1 MMGSNNP
8 SSSSRMSLTDLLAQ
22 VDRLER
28 EVRDLGREA
37 ERGEHFV
44 RELEETINRDM
55 KEGAEV
61 EKKISSCSKDIRE
74 LEDRE
79 KFLINAVESSYQSSQ
94 LLVQM
99 ETKAKKK
106 LEHEKNTTNDLF
118 HKLTSDINKHRA
130 KLEAEQEKLLQIPES
145 SSLLSLESEISTK
158 TQQLSHEED
167 KIKSLKR
174 DIDALKKND
183 DHDVTWSQFQ
193 KTCVQLSESWLSARN
208 KSIRSRDQQE
218 SSSSSIEA
226 SGDKGD
232 TGDHVVEELEAM
244 EVTDQGGD
252 TLAKEAATLTK
263 KIASLTKEV
272 AFSQETD
279 DPKEATEQSSSSDMI
294 PAAPVDSSPL
304 SPPNFSDMFEPEPPT
319 PRTKSLHLKL
329 GATLMSLKKSKQSSA
344 GSDAS
349 LSPPSLTGTLS
360 RPRQSPVKVI
370 RGSKDEEMEVDQD
383 QAQSGSVVEDLRKE
397 SSTEKKQ
404 TKTRSRPSS
413 PVPRLLN
420 SIFSNKSSDAS
431 PVKLKSFRLGLPSLF
446 AKKKTSNDEETGQE
460 KINNKDQDKPDPKV
474 DEQTPMPQFSL
485 LGSKQRST
493 PGLHQF
499 LKPRPV
505 ASERPAAVS
514 KASDDVDNVE
524 QPQMK
529 NPSPSPVKS
538 FEPRLKAP
546 TMSTLKTPAPEKP
559 LPGEIDDGDSSSK
572 PSESFLDEEVE
583 DYVSDDE
590 DADTEEL
597 FKITA
602 SDHPL
607 GFFDDDDTI
616 KDQTRSTNNDFF
628 GDAPWKDNND
638 DDEPGS
644 FFTSGKDSGNETFT
658 FSFGADDDNVD
669 TSKDDFG
676 GLF

>member
-1 MMGSNNP
+1 MMGSIP
-8 SSSSRMSLTDLLAQ
+8 SSSSRVSLTDLLAQ
-22 VDRLER
+22 VDRLDR
-28 EVRDLGREA
+28 EVMDLGREA
-37 ERGEHFV
+37 ERGEQFV
-44 RELEETINRDM
+44 KELEEMINRDM
-55 KEGAEV
+55 KEGVEV

-74 LEDRE
+74 LEERE

-99 ETKAKKK
+99 ETEAKKK
-106 LEHEKNTTNDLF
+106 LEQEMNTTNDLF

-130 KLEAEQEKLLQIPES
+130 KLEAEHEKLLQIPES
-145 SSLLSLESEISTK
+145 SSLINLESEISSK
-158 TQQLSHEED
+158 TQELSEEQD
-167 KIKSLKR
+167 KIKSLER
-174 DIDALKKND
+174 DIEALKKND

-208 KSIRSRDQQE
+208 KSIRSGDQQE

-232 TGDHVVEELEAM
+232 TGDEVVEELEAM
-244 EVTDQGGD
+244 EVTDQCGD
-252 TLAKEAATLTK
+252 TFSKEAVTLTK
-263 KIASLTKEV
+263 KIAFLTKEA
-272 AFSQETD
+272 AFSQNSD
-279 DPKEATEQSSSSDMI
+279 DPKETTEQSSSDMI

-329 GATLMSLKKSKQSSA
+329 GATLMSLNKSKQSSA

-349 LSPPSLTGTLS
+349 LRPPSLTFS
-360 RPRQSPVKVI
+360 RPKQSQVKVT
-370 RGSKDEEMEVDQD
+370 RGSKDEEMEVDEDQA
-383 QAQSGSVVEDLRKE
+383 QAQSGSAVEDLREE

-404 TKTRSRPSS
+404 TKARSRPSS

-446 AKKKTSNDEETGQE
+446 AKKKTSNVEETGQE

-485 LGSKQRST
+485 LGST

-514 KASDDVDNVE
+514 KASDDVDNFE
-524 QPQMK
+524 QSQMK

-538 FEPRLKAP
+538 FDLRLKTP

-644 FFTSGKDSGNETFT
+644 FFTSEKDSGNETFT
-658 FSFGADDDNVD
+658 FSFGAHDDNVD